1 MDLSKL
7 LSPAS
12 KEIPPHVPAELVRS
26 PYPMSLGMITQENP
40 FETVIPKMQAEYPP
54 VFYARDGY
62 PGGSAVWVLLRR
74 ADQQAVYMDTEHFS
88 SKDFAPFAKLLGEN
102 WSQIPAETDPPMHQ
116 LYRNIMNPLFAPKK
130 MAELEDHVRQFAKD
144 AIDQFKHKGECD
156 FMKDLAFQFPI
167 QVFLELMGLP
177 LDELDKFMAWEM
189 KLTHP
194 KSIEEMAEGTRLV
207 KNFLIE
213 TIEDRRRNPT
223 GDFISY
229 VVQSEVQGRKLT
241 DDEMVGF
248 CFNLFIGG
256 LDTVSTHMGLQF
268 RHLAEH
274 PEHQNFLRANPDQ
287 IPAALEEFMR
297 AYGAVTTYRTCIKPV
312 TVGGVQIMPGDKVS
326 MVTSLAGR
334 DPQSWDH
341 PNEVKLDRNPRHTT
355 FATGPHRCVGAP
367 LARREL
373 IFAMEEFLKAIPE
386 FRIKPGATITTSI
399 GPIIQPLS
407 LPLVWK
413 V

>member
-1 MDLSKL
+1 MDLDQL
-7 LSPAS
+7 LGPRPA
-12 KEIPPHVPAELVRS
+12 EGLPPHVSADLVR
-26 PYPMSLGMITQENP
+26 PYPMQLGALTADNP
-40 FETVIPKMQAEYPP
+40 FETIVPELHKGPD
-54 VFYARDGY
+54 VFYSTDGY
-62 PGGSAVWVLLRR
+62 PGHRPMWVFRRLR
-74 ADQQAVYMDTEHFS
+74 DQTAIYMDTEHFS

-102 WSQIPAETDPPMHQ
+102 WSQIPAETDPPMHG
-116 LYRNIMNPLFAPKK
+116 LYRQIMNPLFAPKK
-130 MAELEDHVRQFAKD
+130 MAELEDHVRGFARD
-144 AIDQFKHKGECD
+144 AIGKFKDHGECD
-156 FMKDLAFQFPI
+156 LMADLAFQFPI

-177 LDELDKFMAWEM
+177 FSRLPEFMAWEM

-194 KSIEEMAEGTRLV
+194 RSIEEMAEGTRLV

-223 GDFISY
+223 KDFITY
-229 VVQSEVQGRKLT
+229 VVNSEVQGRKLS

-274 PEHQNFLRANPDQ
+274 PDHQRQLRDDPAR

-297 AYGAVTTYRTCIKPV
+297 AYGAVTTFRTCIKPV
-312 TVGGVQIMPGDKVS
+312 QVGGVQIMPGDKVAL
-326 MVTSLAGR
+326 VTSLSGR
-334 DPQSWDH
+334 DPDAF
-341 PNEVKLDRNPRHTT
+341 PEPDVVKLDRNPRHTT
-355 FATGPHRCVGAP
+355 FATGPHRCIGAP

-373 IFAMEEFLKAIPE
+373 IIAMEEFLRAIPD
-386 FRIKPGATITTSI
+386 FRIKPGAEIRTSI

-407 LPLVWK
+407 LPLVWNP
-413 V
+413 

>member
-1 MDLSKL
+1 MDLDKL
-7 LSPAS
+7 FGPALNGRL
-12 KEIPPHVPAELVRS
+12 PDHVTPDMVR
-26 PYPMSLGMITQENP
+26 PYPMQLGMLTDENP
-40 FETVIPKMQAEYPP
+40 FETIVPKLHEGPGI
-54 VFYARDGY
+54 FYSTDGY
-62 PGGSAVWVLLRR
+62 PGQRPVWIFRHVK
-74 ADQQAVYMDTEHFS
+74 DQQAIYMDTEHLS

-102 WSQIPAETDPPMHQ
+102 WSQIPAETDPPMHGF
-116 LYRNIMNPLFAPKK
+116 YRQIMNPLFAPKK
-130 MAELEDHVRQFAKD
+130 MAELEDHVRSFAKT
-144 AIDQFKHKGECD
+144 AIDKFKHKGECD
-156 FMKDLAFQFPI
+156 FMADLAFQFPI

-177 LDELDKFMAWEM
+177 LDDLPKFMAWEM

-194 KSIEEMAEGTRLV
+194 KSIEEMAEGTLLV
-207 KNFLIE
+207 KNFLIGV
-213 TIEDRRRNPT
+213 IEERKKQPT
-223 GDFISY
+223 GDFISTIIA
-229 VVQSEVQGRKLT
+229 SEVQGRKLS

-274 PEHQNFLRANPDQ
+274 PEHQNQLRANPEQ
-287 IPAALEEFMR
+287 IPLALEEFMR
-297 AYGAVTTYRTCIKPV
+297 AYAAVTTYRTCIKPV
-312 TVGGVQIMPGDKVS
+312 TIGGVQIMPGDKLA

-334 DPQSWDH
+334 DPDFF
-341 PNEVKLDRNPRHTT
+341 PNPSEVRLDRNPRHTT

-386 FRIKPGATITTSI
+386 FRIKPGAKITTSI